1 MSEQRPAVPPPRAD
15 PGEFGGIPLP
25 GRSAVRTGS
34 ALAWARRRT
43 ALATFWR
50 EFRKDRRGMT
60 GLVILAIMIAVAL
73 LAPVLANS
81 RGLNPIYATATPNS
95 APSLTY
101 PLGTDSDGR
110 SVLTMLIWGAR
121 NSLLVG
127 LTATLISILI
137 GAFVGVVAGHFGSIR
152 ARAGRLT
159 DNLMMCVA
167 DWFLVVPFLP
177 LAMVLARTIGPSLGV
192 IILVIGLTSWAGTAR
207 IVRAQALAVE
217 TRPYLERA
225 KALGAGHWHQ
235 MYRHVLPNVMPLLL
249 ANTILTVAGT
259 ILAESTLSFLGL
271 GDPIRPT
278 WGQMLGAAY
287 NYGVGT
293 GNVVWLLAP
302 GIAVILVVMAF
313 TLVGHALE
321 AVLDPKLRER

>member
-1 MSEQRPAVPPPRAD
+1 MTAGTATVTPRA
-15 PGEFGGIPLP
+15 
-25 GRSAVRTGS
+25 
-34 ALAWARRRT
+34 LARARRR
-43 ALATFWR
+43 AAAARFWR
-50 EFRKDRRGMT
+50 EFRRDRRGMT
-60 GLVILAIMIAVAL
+60 GLIILAIMIAVAL

-81 RGLNPIYATATPNS
+81 RGLNPIFATATPNS
-95 APSLTY
+95 GPSLHY

-110 SVLTMLIWGAR
+110 SVLTELIWGAR

-137 GAFVGVVAGHFGSIR
+137 GALVGIVAGHFGSTR
-152 ARAGRLT
+152 ATAGRFT
-159 DNLMMCVA
+159 DNVMMRVT

-177 LAMVLARTIGPSLGV
+177 LAMVVARTIGPSLGV

-259 ILAESTLSFLGL
+259 ILAETTLSFLGL
-271 GDPIRPT
+271 GDPDPMRPS
-278 WGQMLGAAY
+278 WGTMLRSAWLDSAVIAGAWWY
-287 NYGVGT
+287 
-293 GNVVWLLAP
+293 LLPP
-302 GIAVILVVMAF
+302 GIAIGIVVLAF
-313 TLVGHALE
+313 TMCGRALE
-321 AVLDPKLRER
+321 SVLNPRLREG